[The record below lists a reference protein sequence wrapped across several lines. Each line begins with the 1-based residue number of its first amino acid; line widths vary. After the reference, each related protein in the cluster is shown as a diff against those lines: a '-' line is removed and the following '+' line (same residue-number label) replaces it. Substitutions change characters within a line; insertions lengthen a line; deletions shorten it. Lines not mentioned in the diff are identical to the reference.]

1 MSIDT
6 WHKDWVES
14 EDYNKLKLEDE
25 IRLYEKFVERIE
37 GIIETYNPEEY
48 KHLKPT
54 QEELENI
61 TKDLEYEVEN
71 LKEGLEEV

>member
-14 EDYNKLKLEDE
+14 PDYNKLKLEDE

-37 GIIETYNPEEY
+37 DVISAYDDEENKDII
-48 KHLKPT
+48 
-54 QEELENI
+54 
-61 TKDLEYEVEN
+61 KDLEYEGEN
-71 LKEGLEEV
+71 LKEGLEEVWVL

>member
-14 EDYNKLKLEDE
+14 PDYNKLKLEDE
-25 IRLYEKFVERIE
+25 VRLYEKFVERIE
-37 GIIETYNPEEY
+37 DVISAYDDEENKDII
-48 KHLKPT
+48 
-54 QEELENI
+54 
-61 TKDLEYEVEN
+61 KDLEYEVDN

>member
-14 EDYNKLKLEDE
+14 PDEYKLKLEDE

-37 GIIETYNPEEY
+37 EVISAYDEGQDII
-48 KHLKPT
+48 
-54 QEELENI
+54 
-61 TKDLEYEVEN
+61 KDLEYEVEN
-71 LKEGLEEV
+71 LKEGLEEVWNL

>member
-37 GIIETYNPEEY
+37 DVISAYDEGQDII
-48 KHLKPT
+48 
-54 QEELENI
+54 
-61 TKDLEYEVEN
+61 KDLKYEVEN

>member
-14 EDYNKLKLEDE
+14 PDYNKLKLEDE

-37 GIIETYNPEEY
+37 DVISTKRILFFTKTVFIYFSIETPN
-48 KHLKPT
+48 KAF
-54 QEELENI
+54 QA
-61 TKDLEYEVEN
+61 
-71 LKEGLEEV
+71 

>member
-14 EDYNKLKLEDE
+14 PDYNKLKLEDE

-37 GIIETYNPEEY
+37 DVISAYDDEENKDII
-48 KHLKPT
+48 
-54 QEELENI
+54 
-61 TKDLEYEVEN
+61 KDLEYEVEN
-71 LKEGLEEV
+71 LKEGLEEVWVL

>member
-14 EDYNKLKLEDE
+14 PDYNKLKLEDE

-37 GIIETYNPEEY
+37 DVISAYDDEENKDII
-48 KHLKPT
+48 
-54 QEELENI
+54 
-61 TKDLEYEVEN
+61 KDLEYEVEN

>member
-14 EDYNKLKLEDE
+14 PDYNKLKLEDE
-25 IRLYEKFVERIE
+25 VRLYEKFVERIE
-37 GIIETYNPEEY
+37 DVISAYDEGQDII
-48 KHLKPT
+48 
-54 QEELENI
+54 
-61 TKDLEYEVEN
+61 KDLEYEVEN

>member
-14 EDYNKLKLEDE
+14 PDYRELKLEDE

-37 GIIETYNPEEY
+37 DVISAYDEGQDII
-48 KHLKPT
+48 
-54 QEELENI
+54 
-61 TKDLEYEVEN
+61 KDLKYEVEN

>member
-14 EDYNKLKLEDE
+14 PDYKELKLEDE
-25 IRLYEKFVERIE
+25 IRLYEKFVDRIE
-37 GIIETYNPEEY
+37 DVISAYDDEDNKDII
-48 KHLKPT
+48 
-54 QEELENI
+54 
-61 TKDLEYEVEN
+61 KDLEYEVEN

>member
-14 EDYNKLKLEDE
+14 PDYKEIKLEDE
-25 IRLYEKFVERIE
+25 IRLYEKFVDRIE
-37 GIIETYNPEEY
+37 DVISAYDDEENKDII
-48 KHLKPT
+48 
-54 QEELENI
+54 
-61 TKDLEYEVEN
+61 KDLEYEVEN

>member
-14 EDYNKLKLEDE
+14 PDYNKLKLEDE

-37 GIIETYNPEEY
+37 DVISAYDEGQDII
-48 KHLKPT
+48 
-54 QEELENI
+54 
-61 TKDLEYEVEN
+61 KDLQYEVDN

>member
-14 EDYNKLKLEDE
+14 PDYNKLKLEDE
-25 IRLYEKFVERIE
+25 VRLYEKFVERIE
-37 GIIETYNPEEY
+37 DVISAYDDEENKDII
-48 KHLKPT
+48 
-54 QEELENI
+54 
-61 TKDLEYEVEN
+61 KDLEYEVEN

>member
-25 IRLYEKFVERIE
+25 IRLYENFVERIE
-37 GIIETYNPEEY
+37 DVISAYDEGQDII
-48 KHLKPT
+48 
-54 QEELENI
+54 
-61 TKDLEYEVEN
+61 KDLKYEVEN

>member
-14 EDYNKLKLEDE
+14 PDYRELKLEDE
-25 IRLYEKFVERIE
+25 IRLYEKFVDRIE
-37 GIIETYNPEEY
+37 DVISAYDDEENKDII
-48 KHLKPT
+48 
-54 QEELENI
+54 
-61 TKDLEYEVEN
+61 KDLEYEVEN

>member
-14 EDYNKLKLEDE
+14 PDYNKLKLEDE

-37 GIIETYNPEEY
+37 DIIETYNPEKY

-61 TKDLEYEVEN
+61 TKDLEYEVER
-71 LKEGLEEV
+71 LKGGLEEV

>member
-14 EDYNKLKLEDE
+14 PDYNKLKLEDE

-37 GIIETYNPEEY
+37 DVISAYDEGQDII
-48 KHLKPT
+48 
-54 QEELENI
+54 
-61 TKDLEYEVEN
+61 KDLQYEIDN

>member
-25 IRLYEKFVERIE
+25 IRLYEKFVDRIE
-37 GIIETYNPEEY
+37 DVISAYDDEENKDII
-48 KHLKPT
+48 
-54 QEELENI
+54 
-61 TKDLEYEVEN
+61 KDLEYEVEN

>member
-14 EDYNKLKLEDE
+14 PDYNKLKLEDE
-25 IRLYEKFVERIE
+25 VRLYEKFVERIE
-37 GIIETYNPEEY
+37 DVISAYDEGQDII
-48 KHLKPT
+48 
-54 QEELENI
+54 
-61 TKDLEYEVEN
+61 KDLQYEVDN

>member
-14 EDYNKLKLEDE
+14 PDYNKLKLEDE
-25 IRLYEKFVERIE
+25 VRLYEKFVERIE
-37 GIIETYNPEEY
+37 DVILAYDEGQDII
-48 KHLKPT
+48 
-54 QEELENI
+54 
-61 TKDLEYEVEN
+61 KDLQYEVDN